1 MACPSLADLP
11 LQGAAGAV
19 ICQRRSKADLPVAP
33 DHGEGAVAR
42 PQACR
47 SLPLVRGRLLLQSPK

>member
-1 MACPSLADLP
+1 MACPILTDLL

-19 ICQRRSKADLPVAP
+19 ICQRRSKADLPVAL
-33 DHGEGAVAR
+33 DHGEGALAR

-47 SLPLVRGRLLLQSPK
+47 SLPLARGRLLLQSPK

>member
-1 MACPSLADLP
+1 MACPILADLL

-19 ICQRRSKADLPVAP
+19 ICQRRSKADLPVAL
-33 DHGEGAVAR
+33 DHGEGALAR

-47 SLPLVRGRLLLQSPK
+47 RLPLARGRLLLQSPK